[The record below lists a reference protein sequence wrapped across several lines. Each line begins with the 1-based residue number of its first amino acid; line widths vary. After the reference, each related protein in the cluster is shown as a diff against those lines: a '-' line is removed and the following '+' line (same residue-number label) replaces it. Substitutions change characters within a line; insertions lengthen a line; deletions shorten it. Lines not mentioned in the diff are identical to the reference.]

1 MKYFCFS
8 GESEAVLKEISSG
21 LVGVA
26 VNKMGGQATDVVFR
40 LLSGREVRVVNRM
53 HDVAERFEIGVLDFV
68 IDGAGCDDEFF
79 RELPSDFREML
90 GVERLVWEDSNV
102 YAESGIVIHS
112 CRGNRIVVVAA
123 ATPCTLSVDVLGEGF
138 GISES
143 EYPLDAY
150 VRRPL

>member
-8 GESEAVLKEISSG
+8 GESEIALREISCG

-26 VNKMGGQATDVVFR
+26 IGWFEGQATDIVFG
-40 LLSGREVRVVNRM
+40 LLSGRSVRVVNRM
-53 HDVAERFEIGVLDFV
+53 HDVAERFEVGVLDFV
-68 IDGAGCDDEFF
+68 IDVVEGGGCNFI
-79 RELPSDFREML
+79 ELPSDFREML
-90 GVERLVWEDSNV
+90 SIERLVFDDSDV
-102 YAESGIVIHS
+102 CAESGLIINS

-123 ATPCTLSVDVLGEGF
+123 ATPCTLSVDVPGGDF
-138 GISES
+138 DVPES